1 MPDVEVA
8 TEVQHHLATA
18 LDAMA
23 SATYLEAHLDPTV
36 ARAVRAAHRAVAKAS
51 KRAARKSCE

>member
-1 MPDVEVA
+1 MPDAEVA

-23 SATYLEAHLDPTV
+23 HASYLEAHLDPSV

-51 KRAARKSCE
+51 NRAARKNRE